1 MKKVIK
7 LTENDLTNIVK
18 RVMIESDKKKETSD
32 NESLGIVLKG
42 KRSGVFKNDEG
53 EYCTVL
59 RRYDG
64 NKQKFQIIFSK
75 NIGGSEMATRPAINS
90 TSEKRIL
97 KFIKDEGFKLVNE

>member
-1 MKKVIK
+1 MSKIVR
-7 LTENDLTNIVK
+7 LTESDLARIVK

-32 NESLGIVLKG
+32 NESLSIVLKG
-42 KRSGVFKNDEG
+42 KLSGVFKNDEG

-59 RRYDG
+59 RGYDR